1 MVVPNEHICLSHRS
15 CQSTFLKQEVF
26 WHKFITFSPPNRI
39 MPFWLHVNVFRFH
52 DSWNTNFLFFRVQAE
67 FPCSGH
73 RAGEEYMYITHAI
86 FTCLTLCI
94 KKMKQSKI
102 ANNLNLTKH
111 ISSREEINVKSWWN
125 LVRSLTYKVLC
136 VADSE
141 WRPRTWLRV
150 VIRVSLA
157 VRSSFGNGSK
167 WLIFIHCRAVWLKRC
182 SLTEK
187 IHKARIALD

>member
-1 MVVPNEHICLSHRS
+1 MYFVFTTAEIQIFSFSVCKPSFLVPVTELGRS
-15 CQSTFLKQEVF
+15 TCISRARYSPVWVCALK
-26 WHKFITFSPPNRI
+26 K
-39 MPFWLHVNVFRFH
+39 L
-52 DSWNTNFLFFRVQAE
+52 
-67 FPCSGH
+67 
-73 RAGEEYMYITHAI
+73 
-86 FTCLTLCI
+86 
-94 KKMKQSKI
+94 KQSKI
-102 ANNLNLTKH
+102 ANNLNLAKH

-136 VADSE
+136 VVDSE

-182 SLTEK
+182 SVTEK